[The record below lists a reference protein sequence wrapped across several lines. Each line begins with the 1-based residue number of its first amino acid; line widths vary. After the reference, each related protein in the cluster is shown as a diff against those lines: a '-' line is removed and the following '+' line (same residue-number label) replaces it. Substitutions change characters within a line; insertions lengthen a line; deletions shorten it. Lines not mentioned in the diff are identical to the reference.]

1 LALPAPKAFPD
12 LQDETPPTLDNEEQV
27 AVAAG
32 AEDETDIV
40 EKEAEVPVEEPA
52 R

>member
-1 LALPAPKAFPD
+1 VELPTKAFPD
-12 LQDETPPTLDNEEQV
+12 LQDENPPTLDNEEQ
-27 AVAAG
+27 AAAAG

-52 R
+52 E